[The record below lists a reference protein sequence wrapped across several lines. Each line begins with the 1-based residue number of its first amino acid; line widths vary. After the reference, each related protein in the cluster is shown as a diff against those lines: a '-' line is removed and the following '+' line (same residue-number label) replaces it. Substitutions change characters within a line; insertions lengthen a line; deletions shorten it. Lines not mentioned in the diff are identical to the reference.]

1 MFKAERNVVHGNLA
15 FAVLVSQLVFFT
27 GIDAAENVSR
37 FYYPQKN
44 GAARKTLWINNKSF
58 FEERLQ

>member
-1 MFKAERNVVHGNLA
+1 MFKAERNVAHGNLA

-37 FYYPQKN
+37 LYYPQKN
-44 GAARKTLWINNKSF
+44 WAARKTL
-58 FEERLQ
+58 